1 MGCMCKFAIT
11 GKEHLMFR
19 RRPLPR
25 PSRNV
30 RRPSYFETRTD
41 EWRQV
46 GLSAEIDQAQA
57 QRARGGVVVV
67 ALLIAGVLVLFSK
80 RQELFPGLDTEVR
93 IATVAALVI
102 LGWALARMIGRGVA
116 PALFRRMDPGT
127 AGTVGFLIRLATI
140 AIVVVVA
147 LRVAGLNASTLAVGG
162 AFTAVVLGLAAQ
174 QTISNLFAG
183 IVLQSTRPFRV
194 GERVRLIGG
203 ALAGQVEGIVASL
216 GLFYTS
222 LVSGADRIMVP
233 NAVVLQLA
241 VVPLREPER
250 VELRARFSADITP
263 GEVQEMIADSLTV
276 PTRHPPHIA
285 LEELER
291 DEVVVRIM
299 ATPRDPADGGKL
311 AAEVLTAVR
320 ERDGARPEAAPGD
333 GR

>member
-1 MGCMCKFAIT
+1 MCSFAVT
-11 GKEHLMFR
+11 GNEHVM
-19 RRPLPR
+19 PR
-25 PSRNV
+25 TPPW
-30 RRPSYFETRTD
+30 RRPSAYLRRPPYFETRTD

-46 GLSAEIDQAQA
+46 GLGAEIDQGKA

-80 RQELFPGLDTEVR
+80 RQDLFPGLNTEVR

-140 AIVVVVA
+140 AIVVAVA
-147 LRVAGLNASTLAVGG
+147 LRIAGLSPGALAVGG
-162 AFTAVVLGLAAQ
+162 AFTAIVLGLAAQ
-174 QTISNLFAG
+174 QTVSNLFAG

-203 ALAGQVEGIVASL
+203 PLAGEVEGIVASL

-222 LVSGADRIMVP
+222 LVSGANRIMIP
-233 NAVVLQLA
+233 NATLLQLA
-241 VVPLREPER
+241 VMPLHEPER
-250 VELRARFSADITP
+250 VELRARFSADTPP

-276 PTRHPPHIA
+276 PIRHPPHIA
-285 LEELER
+285 LEELDR
-291 DEVVVRIM
+291 DEVVVRIV

-311 AAEVLTAVR
+311 AAEILAAVR
-320 ERDGARPEAAPGD
+320 EREGARAEASTD
-333 GR
+333 GGR

>member
-1 MGCMCKFAIT
+1 MCRFAIT
-11 GKEHLMFR
+11 GNERLMLR
-19 RRPLPR
+19 KRPLPR
-25 PSRNV
+25 PSEYL
-30 RRPSYFETRTD
+30 RRPPYFETRTD

-46 GLSAEIDQAQA
+46 GLGAEIDQGKA
-57 QRARGGVVVV
+57 QRARGGVVVLV
-67 ALLIAGVLVLFSK
+67 LLIAGVLVLFSR
-80 RQELFPGLDTEVR
+80 RQDLFPGLGTEVR

-102 LGWALARMIGRGVA
+102 LGWALARLIGRGVA
-116 PALFRRMDPGT
+116 PALFRRMEPGT

-147 LRVAGLNASTLAVGG
+147 LRVAGLSPTELAVGG

-203 ALAGQVEGIVASL
+203 PLAGQVEGIVASL

-233 NAVVLQLA
+233 NATVLQLA

-250 VELRARFSADITP
+250 VELRARFSADTTP

-285 LEELER
+285 LEELDR
-291 DEVVVRIM
+291 DEVVVRII
-299 ATPRDPADGGKL
+299 AAPRDPADGGRL
-311 AAEVLTAVR
+311 AAEILASVR
-320 ERDGARPEAAPGD
+320 RREGARAEAAVDD